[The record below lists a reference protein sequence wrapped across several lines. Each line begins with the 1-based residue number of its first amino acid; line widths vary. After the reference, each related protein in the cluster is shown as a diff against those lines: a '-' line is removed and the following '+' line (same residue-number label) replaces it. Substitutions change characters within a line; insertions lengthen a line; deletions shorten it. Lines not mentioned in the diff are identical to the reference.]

1 MKGFDYTMEK
11 KCPYCGSPIP
21 AEASFCPH
29 CAKSLNKRAQARPPR
44 RLAWRL
50 LPGLGLLLAAVL
62 FAFAFYLYTRPKTY
76 EGMGEI
82 TYAGSDGSYQLVLNH
97 LLDHRYS
104 PEPTLTAN
112 IGEEESYRTP
122 CWLYVNE
129 SGTGADAADAFME
142 KVDSV
147 KIEIQQP
154 DGSLSPVRCS
164 EPEPMDFNPE
174 AALGTLVDFT
184 RESPDLSRILWIISM
199 KNGDTIRLGMDLS
212 LYKVKIHNYSPENA
226 DLSDS
231 QALQAL
237 IDQIAEEI
245 DYRDAVNI
253 TLPAVTYTEPLVLH
267 GPSINLTGSE
277 SENGRTTFTAGIQMR
292 DGASLISYLTGI
304 DFKGDGTGV
313 ALSAAGRLWTKD
325 CTFDGW
331 KTALLVFG
339 NVWANA
345 TDCSFTNNGIGIHY
359 NSTDVSPSDSHFTG
373 NIFTGNS
380 TGVLLENVPA
390 AELTLNFGQCL
401 FENNGTDLDNQCQ
414 QPVDVSEAL
423 FR

>member
-1 MKGFDYTMEK
+1 MKGFDDTMEK
-11 KCPYCGSPIP
+11 KCPYCGASLPK
-21 AEASFCPH
+21 EASFCPH
-29 CAKSLNKRAQARPPR
+29 CAKSLNQRSQTKPPR
-44 RLAWRL
+44 SFFVKA
-50 LPGLGLLLAAVL
+50 LGGALLLLAVILLAS
-62 FAFAFYLYTRPKTY
+62 ASYLYTRPKTY

-82 TYAGSDGSYQLVLNH
+82 TYADSDGSYQLVLNH
-97 LLDHRYS
+97 LIDRRYS

-112 IGEEESYRTP
+112 IGDEESYRTP

-129 SGTGADAADAFME
+129 SSTGADAADTFME

-154 DGSLSPVRCS
+154 DRSLSPVLCS

-199 KNGDTIRLGMDLS
+199 RNGDTLRLGMDLS
-212 LYKVKIHNYSPENA
+212 LYKVKIHNYSSENA

-237 IDQIAEEI
+237 IDQIAEDI
-245 DYRDAVNI
+245 DYRDVVNI
-253 TLPAVTYTEPLVLH
+253 TLPALTYTDPLVLH

-292 DGASLISYLTGI
+292 DDASLISYLTGI

-331 KTALLVFG
+331 ETALLIFG

-345 TDCSFTNNGIGIHY
+345 TDCAFTNNGIGIHY
-359 NSTDVSPSDSHFTG
+359 NSTDVSPSDSRFTG
-373 NIFTGNS
+373 NIFTGNG

-390 AELTLNFGQCL
+390 AELTLDFGQCL

-414 QPVDVSEAL
+414 QPVDLSEATS
-423 FR
+423 R